1 MGFQFLHKEFV
12 WLFIAIG
19 FFILL
24 FVLVW
29 RWKRKVRNRIGD
41 KNLVSALIDNYS
53 PGLFG
58 LKFSMLSIAFA
69 AGVVAVMD
77 LRKPGGAEGINR
89 KGIDV
94 VIALDVSKS
103 MLATDLAPNRLE
115 RAKQLIGKFMN
126 AMPNDRIG
134 LVLFAGK
141 AYLQMPLTTDHGAA
155 QMFVAAASPDAVPQ
169 QGTVLSEAM
178 TRSANAFNAAERRF
192 KSMVLIS
199 DGEDH
204 DPDALKT
211 AEELAAQGLMIN
223 TVGVGDP
230 DGSYIP
236 DPVTGQNKID
246 PATGAS
252 VISKLNEDILKQI
265 AATTNGIYVKL
276 EESDEA
282 VHQLQQQLSQ
292 IESKAFGDVSLMNF
306 KAYYW
311 WFAAAMLVFLLA
323 EYFIPE
329 TRKTKA

>member
-1 MGFQFLHKEFV
+1 MM
-12 WLFIAIG
+12 I
-19 FFILL
+19 
-24 FVLVW
+24 
-29 RWKRKVRNRIGD
+29 RIGD
-41 KNLVSALIDNYS
+41 KKLVKALINNYS

-58 LKFSMLSIAFA
+58 LKFSLLSIAFA
-69 AGVVAVMD
+69 AGVVTVMD

-94 VIALDVSKS
+94 MIALDVSKS

-115 RAKQLIGKFMN
+115 RAKQLIGKFMD

-155 QMFVAAASPDAVPQ
+155 QMFVSSASPDAVPQ

-178 TRSANAFNAAERRF
+178 VRSSNAFNAAERRF
-192 KSMVLIS
+192 KAMVLIS

-211 AEELAAQGLMIN
+211 AKELAAQGLMIN
-223 TVGVGDP
+223 TVGVGSP

-236 DPVTGQNKID
+236 DPATGQNKID
-246 PATGAS
+246 PATGSS
-252 VISKLNEDILKQI
+252 VISKLNEDILQQI
-265 AATTNGIYVKL
+265 AANTNGIYVRL
-276 EESDEA
+276 QESDEA
-282 VHQLQQQLSQ
+282 VNQLQQQLSQ
-292 IESKAFGDVSLMNF
+292 IESKAFGDISLMNF

-311 WFAAAMLVFLLA
+311 WFAAAMLILLLA

-329 TRKTKA
+329 TRKTKS